1 MFCKPIIIL
10 IMSLAPSG
18 PPKKRGCAGTV
29 YGRGRKSAA
38 FIFDSKKIKTLKTMN
53 SDDITYKRR
62 KITSCPLTINP
73 FNEKAE
79 VYTRLI
85 ELENTMDSHICQER
99 RKIQQLFNAA
109 PGPLKGILRIHIY
122 NTSSRPQSEEQ
133 AAIWSL
139 RIQGRLIW
147 PDLSELYLKR
157 VLPAGYIPKFSSFFR
172 LVQVFLPNNEKVE
185 WLKQQLPRETDGIEI
200 KRSGFGEGEIKIV
213 LHIDHKPPHY
223 KLSNELS
230 AFLGTSEES
239 KENILQAIWEYIS
252 LYKLQDSEEKKFIN
266 NDAALFKIFGEER
279 TDIAFIQ
286 SKINKHLADCDPI
299 VIIHKI
305 KIGDWTETEHLYD
318 ILVDFEDT
326 VQLEVTNYLMESNS
340 IIFSE
345 NAFTNYIPALRARP
359 AMEIPKNNSEVE
371 IEELNKKLLE
381 LKKKLSTSLKR
392 KNFIT
397 EFLAHP
403 KEKIE
408 NLVKEQ
414 DSCIQ
419 VLQNL
424 DKYDE
429 INRDVLRDEMN
440 AEFFRQSCVKDAIER
455 HLDLSR

>member
-1 MFCKPIIIL
+1 
-10 IMSLAPSG
+10 MSLAPSG

-38 FIFDSKKIKTLKTMN
+38 FIFDSKKIKTSKTLN
-53 SDDITYKRR
+53 PDDITYKRR
-62 KITSCPLTINP
+62 KITGCPLTINP

-79 VYTRLI
+79 TYTRLVD
-85 ELENTMDSHICQER
+85 LENTIDSHINQER

-109 PGPLKGILRIHIY
+109 PSALKGILRIHIY

-133 AAIWSL
+133 SAVWSL

-147 PDLSELYLKR
+147 PDLAELYSR
-157 VLPAGYIPKFSSFFR
+157 NVLPAGYIPKFSSFFR
-172 LVQVFLPNNEKVE
+172 LVQVFLPGNEKVE

-200 KRSGFGEGEIKIV
+200 KRSGYGDSEIKIV

-223 KLSNELS
+223 KLSNELC

-239 KENILQAIWEYIS
+239 KENILQALWEYIS
-252 LYKLQDSEEKKFIN
+252 LYKLQDPEEKKFIN
-266 NDAALFKIFGEER
+266 NDASLFKIFGEER
-279 TDIAFIQ
+279 TDISFIQ
-286 SKINKHLADCDPI
+286 SKINKHLADCDPV

-326 VQLEVTNYLMESNS
+326 AQLEVTNYLMENNS

-359 AMEIPKNNSEVE
+359 GMEVPKNNSEVE
-371 IEELNKKLLE
+371 IEELNRKLLE
-381 LKKKLSTSLKR
+381 LKKKLSISLKR
-392 KNFIT
+392 KKFIS

-403 KEKIE
+403 REKVE

-429 INRDVLRDEMN
+429 INKDVSKDEMN
-440 AEFFRQSCVKDAIER
+440 AEFFRQPFVKDAIER
-455 HLDLSR
+455 YLDLNR